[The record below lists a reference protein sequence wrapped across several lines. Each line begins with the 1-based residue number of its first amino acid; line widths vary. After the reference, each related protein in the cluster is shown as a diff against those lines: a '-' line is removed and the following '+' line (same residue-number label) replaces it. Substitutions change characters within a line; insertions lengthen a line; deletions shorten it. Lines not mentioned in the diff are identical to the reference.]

1 MTLTQYT
8 LTAMAA
14 VGDPSCFAPVDEL
27 VDALDPGAVPGRDL
41 PVPRAMSHCRAVRT
55 YYLSGSVTIEDL
67 RASLATLSQRES
79 IDLVLQ
85 PLAARQRQ
93 YRLAVFDMDST
104 LIRCEVIDELARCA
118 GVGDQVALITERAMK
133 GEIDFEASF
142 RERLALLEGL
152 DASCIDA
159 LAAGLPVTEGVRE
172 LMLTLRARGV
182 YTAVISGGFLPFAEY
197 LQRQFGFD
205 EVYANAL
212 PVEQGRVIGKPLLPI
227 VDGDFKRRTLLD
239 IAARL
244 SVRPEEV
251 IAVGDGANDIP
262 MMTAAGLG
270 IAYAAK
276 PRVAERADCQIRYV
290 GLDGVLYLLGSKGE
304 LDDG

>member
-1 MTLTQYT
+1 MTLPTHT

-14 VGDPSCFAPVDEL
+14 VGDPSCFMPVDKL
-27 VDALDPGAVPGRDL
+27 VQAQDPRAVPGRDL
-41 PVPRAMSHCRAVRT
+41 PVPRTLSQCRAVRT
-55 YYLSGSVTIEDL
+55 YYLSGSANIENL
-67 RASLATLSQRES
+67 RASLATVGQRES

-85 PLAARQRQ
+85 PVAARLRQ

-118 GVGDQVALITERAMK
+118 GVGNLVASITDRAMK
-133 GEIDFEASF
+133 GEIDFETSF

-152 DASCIDA
+152 DASFIDA
-159 LAAGLPVTEGVRE
+159 LAADLPVTEGVAE
-172 LMLTLRARGV
+172 LMVTLRARGV
-182 YTAVISGGFLPFAEY
+182 YTVVISGGFLPFAQY

-212 PVEQGRVIGKPLLPI
+212 PVEQGRVTGKPLLPI
-227 VDGDFKRRTLLD
+227 VDGEFKRRTLLD
-239 IAARL
+239 IATRL
-244 SVRPEEV
+244 KITPEAV

-262 MMTAAGLG
+262 MMAAAGLG

-276 PRVAERADCQIRYV
+276 PRVAERADCQIRHV

-304 LDDG
+304 LGSA